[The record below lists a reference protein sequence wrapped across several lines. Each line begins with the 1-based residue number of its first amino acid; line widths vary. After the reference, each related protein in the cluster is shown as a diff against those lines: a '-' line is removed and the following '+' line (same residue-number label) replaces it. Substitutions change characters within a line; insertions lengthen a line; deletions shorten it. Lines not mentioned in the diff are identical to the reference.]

1 MGSYRHGSG
10 GVVMWTRKASL
21 MLTSGVSLILIG
33 MMISNF
39 QLMIVGLTFIS
50 FLAIN
55 GWVYGHSELEITR
68 TINDTETPM
77 VNVYKG
83 DDVTVEITISNNSYR
98 RTQQLEVYDNV
109 PHEMKMRQ
117 GINQMRMNLGPGQSA
132 RIRYK
137 VRCPLRGHYTIGPVS
152 VRYRNAFNLFVTE
165 SQLEDRTDITVFPQ
179 VREIEEALLRSD
191 VPKMYTGATTLKTPG
206 PGMEFYSLR
215 EYLPSDAFRS
225 INWKAFA
232 RTGELMV
239 NEKTRDA
246 VTDVFI
252 ILDTRDVSRIGT
264 VLKNPLEM
272 GTIAA
277 ASISSYF
284 IRRRDSV
291 ALVTYGERMEYLS
304 PETGD
309 NQGYKVLSRLA
320 AVRAKG
326 SMPLQAVTNAMSSR
340 VSRGSPIFIISSLE
354 GDGTTLPAIRD
365 LAGKGHE
372 VIVLSPSSID
382 LERLISRIP
391 RMSYE
396 VLKLER
402 QNRLTALS
410 GYGAKVIDWMPDV
423 ELSQALLQVRTV

>member
-1 MGSYRHGSG
+1 
-10 GVVMWTRKASL
+10 MWTRKASL

-83 DDVTVEITISNNSYR
+83 DDVTVELTISNNSYR

-277 ASISSYF
+277 ASISNYF

-340 VSRGSPIFIISSLE
+340 ISRGSPIFIISSLE

>member
-1 MGSYRHGSG
+1 
-10 GVVMWTRKASL
+10 MWTRKAAL
-21 MLTSGVSLILIG
+21 MLTSGISLILVG

-39 QLMIVGLTFIS
+39 QLMIAGLTFIS

-55 GWVYGHSELEITR
+55 GWVSGHSDLDITR
-68 TINDTETPM
+68 TINGTETTM
-77 VNVYKG
+77 ANVYKG
-83 DDVTVEITISNNSYR
+83 DDVIVELTISNNSYR
-98 RTQQLEVYDNV
+98 RTQQLEVFDNV

-117 GINQMRMNLGPGQSA
+117 GINQMRMNLGPGQST
-132 RIRYK
+132 RIKYR
-137 VRCPLRGHYTIGPVS
+137 VRCPLRGHYTLGPVS
-152 VRYRNAFNLFVTE
+152 VRYRNAFNLFANE
-165 SQLEDRTDITVFPQ
+165 SKVQDRTDITVFPQ

-215 EYLPSDAFRS
+215 EYLPGDAFRS

-277 ASISSYF
+277 ASVSNYF

-291 ALVTYGERMEYLS
+291 ALVTYGDRMDYLP

-309 NQGYKVLSRLA
+309 KQGYKVLSNLA

-340 VSRGSPIFIISSLE
+340 MSRGSPVFIISSLE
-354 GDGTTLPAIRD
+354 GDGTTLPAIRN
-365 LAGKGHE
+365 LAGRGHE

-382 LERLISRIP
+382 LKRLVSRIP

-402 QNRLTALS
+402 QNRLTAIS

-423 ELSQALLQVRTV
+423 ELSQALLQVRKG

>member
-1 MGSYRHGSG
+1 
-10 GVVMWTRKASL
+10 MWTRKAAL
-21 MLTSGVSLILIG
+21 MLTSGISLILIG

-39 QLMIVGLTFIS
+39 QLMIAGLTFIS

-55 GWVYGHSELEITR
+55 GWVSGHSDLEITR
-68 TINDTETPM
+68 TINGTETTM
-77 VNVYKG
+77 ANVYKG
-83 DDVTVEITISNNSYR
+83 DDVIVELTISNNSYR
-98 RTQQLEVYDNV
+98 RTQQLEVFDNV

-132 RIRYK
+132 RIKYR
-137 VRCPLRGHYTIGPVS
+137 VRCPLRGHYTLGPVS
-152 VRYRNAFNLFVTE
+152 VRYRNVFNLFANE
-165 SQLEDRTDITVFPQ
+165 SKVQDRTDITVFPQ

-215 EYLPSDAFRS
+215 EYLPGDAFRS

-277 ASISSYF
+277 ASVSNYF

-291 ALVTYGERMEYLS
+291 ALVTYGDRMDYLP

-309 NQGYKVLSRLA
+309 KQGYKVLSNLA

-340 VSRGSPIFIISSLE
+340 MSRGSPVFIISSLE
-354 GDGTTLPAIRD
+354 GDGTTLPAIRN
-365 LAGKGHE
+365 LAGRGHE

-402 QNRLTALS
+402 QNRLTAIS

>member
-1 MGSYRHGSG
+1 
-10 GVVMWTRKASL
+10 MWTRKAAL
-21 MLTSGVSLILIG
+21 MLTSGISLILVG

-39 QLMIVGLTFIS
+39 QLMIAGLTFIS

-55 GWVYGHSELEITR
+55 GWVSGHSDLEITR
-68 TINDTETPM
+68 TINGTETTM
-77 VNVYKG
+77 ANVYKG
-83 DDVTVEITISNNSYR
+83 DDVIVELTISNNSYR
-98 RTQQLEVYDNV
+98 RTQQLEVFDNV

-117 GINQMRMNLGPGQSA
+117 GINQMRMNLGPGQST
-132 RIRYK
+132 RIKYR
-137 VRCPLRGHYTIGPVS
+137 VRCPLRGHYTLGPVS
-152 VRYRNAFNLFVTE
+152 VRYRNAFNLFANE
-165 SQLEDRTDITVFPQ
+165 SKVQDRTDITVFPQ

-215 EYLPSDAFRS
+215 EYLPGDAFRS

-277 ASISSYF
+277 ASVSNYF

-291 ALVTYGERMEYLS
+291 ALVTYGDRMDYLP

-309 NQGYKVLSRLA
+309 KQGYKVLSNLA

-340 VSRGSPIFIISSLE
+340 MSRGSPVFIISSLE
-354 GDGTTLPAIRD
+354 GDGTTLPAIRN
-365 LAGKGHE
+365 LAGRGHE

-402 QNRLTALS
+402 QNRLTAIS

>member
-1 MGSYRHGSG
+1 
-10 GVVMWTRKASL
+10 MWTRKAAL
-21 MLTSGVSLILIG
+21 MLTSGISLILIG

-39 QLMIVGLTFIS
+39 QLMIAGLTFIS

-55 GWVYGHSELEITR
+55 GWVSGHSDLEITR
-68 TINDTETPM
+68 TINGTETTM
-77 VNVYKG
+77 ANVYKG
-83 DDVTVEITISNNSYR
+83 DDVIVELTISNNSYR
-98 RTQQLEVYDNV
+98 RTQQLEVFDNV

-132 RIRYK
+132 RIKYR
-137 VRCPLRGHYTIGPVS
+137 VRCPLRGHYTLGPVS
-152 VRYRNAFNLFVTE
+152 VRYRNVFNLFANE
-165 SQLEDRTDITVFPQ
+165 SKVQDRTDITVFPQ

-215 EYLPSDAFRS
+215 EYLPGDAFRS
-225 INWKAFA
+225 INWKAYA

-277 ASISSYF
+277 ASISNYF

-291 ALVTYGERMEYLS
+291 ALVTYGERMDYLP

-309 NQGYKVLSRLA
+309 NQGYKVLSNLA

-340 VSRGSPIFIISSLE
+340 MSRGSPVFIISSLE
-354 GDGTTLPAIRD
+354 GDGTTLPAIRN
-365 LAGKGHE
+365 LAGRGHE

-402 QNRLTALS
+402 QNRLTAIS

>member
-1 MGSYRHGSG
+1 
-10 GVVMWTRKASL
+10 MWTRKAAL
-21 MLTSGVSLILIG
+21 MLTSGISLILIG

-39 QLMIVGLTFIS
+39 QLMIAGLTFIS

-55 GWVYGHSELEITR
+55 GWVSGHSDLEITR
-68 TINDTETPM
+68 TINGTETTM
-77 VNVYKG
+77 ANVYKG
-83 DDVTVEITISNNSYR
+83 DDVIVELTISNNSYR
-98 RTQQLEVYDNV
+98 RTQQLEVFDNV

-132 RIRYK
+132 RIKYR
-137 VRCPLRGHYTIGPVS
+137 VRCPLRGHYTLGPVS
-152 VRYRNAFNLFVTE
+152 VRYRNVFNLFANE
-165 SQLEDRTDITVFPQ
+165 SKVQDRTDITVFPQ

-215 EYLPSDAFRS
+215 EYLPGDAFRS
-225 INWKAFA
+225 INWKAYA

-277 ASISSYF
+277 ASISNYF

-291 ALVTYGERMEYLS
+291 ALVTYGERMNYLP

-309 NQGYKVLSRLA
+309 NQGYKVLSNLA

-340 VSRGSPIFIISSLE
+340 MSRGSPVFIISSLE
-354 GDGTTLPAIRD
+354 GDGTTLPAIRN
-365 LAGKGHE
+365 LAARGHE

-402 QNRLTALS
+402 QNRLTAIS

>member
-1 MGSYRHGSG
+1 
-10 GVVMWTRKASL
+10 MWTRKAAIL
-21 MLTSGVSLILIG
+21 LTSGISLILIG

-55 GWVYGHSELEITR
+55 GWVEGHSDLEIKR
-68 TINDTETPM
+68 DVSA

-83 DDVTVEITISNNSYR
+83 DDINVVLTVTNKSYR
-98 RTQQLEVYDNV
+98 RTQQLEVFDNV
-109 PHEMKMRQ
+109 PHEMKMRK
-117 GINQMRMNLGPGQSA
+117 GINLMRMNLGPGQTA
-132 RIRYK
+132 TIRYT
-137 VRCPLRGHYTIGPVS
+137 VRCPLRGHYTIGPTS
-152 VRYRNAFNLFVTE
+152 IRYRNTFNLFVSET
-165 SQLEDRTDITVFPQ
+165 SVGDRSDITVFPQ
-179 VREIEEALLRSD
+179 VRDVEEALIRSD

-206 PGMEFYSLR
+206 QGMEFYALR
-215 EYLPSDAFRS
+215 EYFPGDSFRS

-252 ILDTRDVSRIGT
+252 ILDTRDVARIGT

-272 GTIAA
+272 GTVAA
-277 ASISSYF
+277 ASIANYF
-284 IRRRDSV
+284 IKRRDSV
-291 ALVTYGERMEYLS
+291 SLVTYGERMDFLP

-309 NQGYKVLSRLA
+309 KQHYKVLSQLA
-320 AVRAKG
+320 AVESKG
-326 SMPLQAVTNAMSSR
+326 SMPLQAVTNALSPR
-340 VSRGSPIFIISSLE
+340 ISRGSPVFIISSLE
-354 GDGTTLPAIRD
+354 GDGTTLSAIRN
-365 LAGKGHE
+365 LSGKGHE

-382 LERLISRIP
+382 LERLVSRIP

-402 QNRLTALS
+402 QNRLTSLAGS
-410 GYGAKVIDWMPDV
+410 GAQVIDWMPDMD
-423 ELSQALLQVRTV
+423 LSQALMQVSVY

>member
-1 MGSYRHGSG
+1 
-10 GVVMWTRKASL
+10 MWTRKAAL
-21 MLTSGVSLILIG
+21 MLTSGISLILIG

-39 QLMIVGLTFIS
+39 QLMIAGLTFIS

-55 GWVYGHSELEITR
+55 GWVSGHSDLEITR
-68 TINDTETPM
+68 TINGTETTM
-77 VNVYKG
+77 ANVYKG
-83 DDVTVEITISNNSYR
+83 DDVIVELTISNNSYR
-98 RTQQLEVYDNV
+98 RTQQLEVFDNV

-132 RIRYK
+132 RIKYR
-137 VRCPLRGHYTIGPVS
+137 VRCPLRGHYTLGPVS
-152 VRYRNAFNLFVTE
+152 VRYRNAFNLFANE
-165 SQLEDRTDITVFPQ
+165 SKVQDRTDITVFPQ

-215 EYLPSDAFRS
+215 EYLPGDAFRS

-277 ASISSYF
+277 ASISNYF

-291 ALVTYGERMEYLS
+291 ALVTYGERMDYLS

-309 NQGYKVLSRLA
+309 NQGYKVLSNLA

-340 VSRGSPIFIISSLE
+340 MSRGSPVFIISSLE
-354 GDGTTLPAIRD
+354 GDGTTLPAIRN
-365 LAGKGHE
+365 LAARGHE

-402 QNRLTALS
+402 QNRLTAIS

>member
-1 MGSYRHGSG
+1 
-10 GVVMWTRKASL
+10 MWTRKASL

-83 DDVTVEITISNNSYR
+83 DDATVEITISNNSYR

-340 VSRGSPIFIISSLE
+340 ISRGSPIFIISSLE

>member
-1 MGSYRHGSG
+1 
-10 GVVMWTRKASL
+10 MWTRKASL

-83 DDVTVEITISNNSYR
+83 DDVTVELTISNNSYR

-137 VRCPLRGHYTIGPVS
+137 IRCPLRGHYTLGPVS

-165 SQLEDRTDITVFPQ
+165 SQVEDRTDITVFPQ

-277 ASISSYF
+277 ASISNYF

-340 VSRGSPIFIISSLE
+340 ISRGSPIFIISSLE

>member
-1 MGSYRHGSG
+1 
-10 GVVMWTRKASL
+10 MWTRKAAL
-21 MLTSGVSLILIG
+21 MLTSGISLILIG

-39 QLMIVGLTFIS
+39 QLMIAGLTFIS

-55 GWVYGHSELEITR
+55 GWVSGHSDLEITR
-68 TINDTETPM
+68 TINGTETTM
-77 VNVYKG
+77 ANVYKG
-83 DDVTVEITISNNSYR
+83 DDVIVELTISNNSYR
-98 RTQQLEVYDNV
+98 RTQQLEVFDNV

-132 RIRYK
+132 RIKYR
-137 VRCPLRGHYTIGPVS
+137 VRCPLRGHYTLGPVS
-152 VRYRNAFNLFVTE
+152 VRYRNVFNLFANE
-165 SQLEDRTDITVFPQ
+165 SKVQDRTDITVFPQ

-215 EYLPSDAFRS
+215 EYLPGDAFRS

-291 ALVTYGERMEYLS
+291 ALVTYGERMDYLS

-309 NQGYKVLSRLA
+309 NQGYKVLSNLA

-340 VSRGSPIFIISSLE
+340 MSRGSPVFIISSLE
-354 GDGTTLPAIRD
+354 GDGTTLPAIRN
-365 LAGKGHE
+365 LSARGHE

-402 QNRLTALS
+402 QNRLTAIS

>member
-1 MGSYRHGSG
+1 
-10 GVVMWTRKASL
+10 MWTRKAAL
-21 MLTSGVSLILIG
+21 MLTSGISLILIG

-39 QLMIVGLTFIS
+39 QLMIAGLTFIS

-55 GWVYGHSELEITR
+55 GWVSGHSDLEITR
-68 TINDTETPM
+68 TINGTETTM
-77 VNVYKG
+77 ANVYKG
-83 DDVTVEITISNNSYR
+83 DDVIVELTISNNSYR
-98 RTQQLEVYDNV
+98 RTQQLEVFDNV

-132 RIRYK
+132 RIKYR
-137 VRCPLRGHYTIGPVS
+137 VRCPLRGHYTLGPVS
-152 VRYRNAFNLFVTE
+152 VRYRNAFNLFANE
-165 SQLEDRTDITVFPQ
+165 SKVQDRTDITVFPQ

-215 EYLPSDAFRS
+215 EYLPGDAFRS

-277 ASISSYF
+277 ASISNYF

-291 ALVTYGERMEYLS
+291 ALVTYGERMDYLS

-309 NQGYKVLSRLA
+309 NQGYKVLSNLA

-340 VSRGSPIFIISSLE
+340 MSRGSPVFIISSLE
-354 GDGTTLPAIRD
+354 GDGTTLPAIRN
-365 LAGKGHE
+365 LAGRGHE

-402 QNRLTALS
+402 QNRLTAIS

>member
-1 MGSYRHGSG
+1 
-10 GVVMWTRKASL
+10 MWTRKAAL
-21 MLTSGVSLILIG
+21 MLTSGISLILIG

-39 QLMIVGLTFIS
+39 QLMIAGLTFIS

-55 GWVYGHSELEITR
+55 GWVSGHSDLEITR
-68 TINDTETPM
+68 TINGTETTM
-77 VNVYKG
+77 ANVYKG
-83 DDVTVEITISNNSYR
+83 DDVIVELTISNNSYR
-98 RTQQLEVYDNV
+98 RTQQLEVFDNV

-132 RIRYK
+132 RIKYR
-137 VRCPLRGHYTIGPVS
+137 VRCPLRGHYTLGPVS
-152 VRYRNAFNLFVTE
+152 VRYRNVFNLFANE
-165 SQLEDRTDITVFPQ
+165 SKVQDRTDITVFPQ

-215 EYLPSDAFRS
+215 EYLPGDAFRS
-225 INWKAFA
+225 INWKAYA

-277 ASISSYF
+277 ASISNYF

-291 ALVTYGERMEYLS
+291 ALVTYGERMDYLS

-309 NQGYKVLSRLA
+309 NQGYKVLSNLA

-340 VSRGSPIFIISSLE
+340 MSRGSPVFIISSLE
-354 GDGTTLPAIRD
+354 GDGTTLPAIRN
-365 LAGKGHE
+365 LAGRGHE

-402 QNRLTALS
+402 QNRLTAIS

>member
-1 MGSYRHGSG
+1 
-10 GVVMWTRKASL
+10 MWTRKAAL
-21 MLTSGVSLILIG
+21 MLTSGISLILVG

-39 QLMIVGLTFIS
+39 QLMIAGLTFIS

-55 GWVYGHSELEITR
+55 GWVSGHSDLEITR
-68 TINDTETPM
+68 TINGTETTM
-77 VNVYKG
+77 ANVYKG
-83 DDVTVEITISNNSYR
+83 DDVIVELTISNNSYR
-98 RTQQLEVYDNV
+98 RTQQLEVFDNV

-132 RIRYK
+132 RIKYR
-137 VRCPLRGHYTIGPVS
+137 VRCPLRGHYTLGPIS
-152 VRYRNAFNLFVTE
+152 VRYRNAFNLFANE
-165 SQLEDRTDITVFPQ
+165 SKVQDRTDITVFPQ

-215 EYLPSDAFRS
+215 EYLPGDAFRS

-277 ASISSYF
+277 ASVSNYF

-291 ALVTYGERMEYLS
+291 ALVTYGDKMDYLP

-309 NQGYKVLSRLA
+309 KQGYKVLSNLA

-340 VSRGSPIFIISSLE
+340 MSRGSPVFIISSLE
-354 GDGTTLPAIRD
+354 GDGTTLPAIRN
-365 LAGKGHE
+365 LAGRGHE

-402 QNRLTALS
+402 QNRLTAIS

>member
-1 MGSYRHGSG
+1 
-10 GVVMWTRKASL
+10 MWTRKAAL
-21 MLTSGVSLILIG
+21 MLTSGISLILVG

-39 QLMIVGLTFIS
+39 QLMIAGLTFIS

-55 GWVYGHSELEITR
+55 GWVSGHSDLEITR
-68 TINDTETPM
+68 TINGTETTM
-77 VNVYKG
+77 ANVYKG
-83 DDVTVEITISNNSYR
+83 DDVIVELTISNNSYR
-98 RTQQLEVYDNV
+98 RTQQLEVFDNV

-117 GINQMRMNLGPGQSA
+117 GINQMRMNLGPGQST
-132 RIRYK
+132 RIKYR
-137 VRCPLRGHYTIGPVS
+137 VRCPLRGHYTLGPVS
-152 VRYRNAFNLFVTE
+152 VRYRNAFNLFANE
-165 SQLEDRTDITVFPQ
+165 SKVQDRTDITVFPQ

-215 EYLPSDAFRS
+215 EYLPGDAFRS

-277 ASISSYF
+277 ASVSNYF

-291 ALVTYGERMEYLS
+291 ALVTYGDKMDYLP

-309 NQGYKVLSRLA
+309 KQGYKVLSNLA

-340 VSRGSPIFIISSLE
+340 MSRGSPVFIISSLE
-354 GDGTTLPAIRD
+354 GDGTTLPAIRN
-365 LAGKGHE
+365 LAGRGHE

-402 QNRLTALS
+402 QNRLTAIS